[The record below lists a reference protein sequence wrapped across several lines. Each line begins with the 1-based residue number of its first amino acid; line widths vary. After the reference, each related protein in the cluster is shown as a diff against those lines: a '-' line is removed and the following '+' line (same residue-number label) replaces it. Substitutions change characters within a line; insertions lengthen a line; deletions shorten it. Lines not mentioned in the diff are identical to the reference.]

1 MSHVINIYADES
13 CHLERDR
20 MRFMVQGA
28 VWCPAH
34 KAADAAKRLREFK
47 ARHRMPDRY
56 ELKWAKVSTTRH
68 QYYHDV
74 LDYFFDDDDL
84 RFRALIA
91 DKSILRHDVHHQSH
105 EDWYYKMLFD
115 MLKVLLDPERRYR
128 IYFDYKDNQGSRRI
142 AKLHEVLS
150 NKLYDF
156 DRSIVERVQL
166 VRSHEV
172 ELMQLTDLLTGLMSY
187 LNRGLTTNE
196 TKLSLIA
203 RMRERSKLNLL
214 HTTLPM
220 AEKVNLFY
228 WHPRIQQS

>member
-1 MSHVINIYADES
+1 MSHAINIYADES
-13 CHLERDR
+13 CHLEHDQ

-28 VWCPAH
+28 VWCSVH

-47 ARHRMPDRY
+47 ARHRMPERY
-56 ELKWAKVSTTRH
+56 ELKWAKVSPTRH

-84 RFRALIA
+84 HFRALIA
-91 DKSILRHDVHHQSH
+91 DKSILRHQDHQQTH

-142 AKLHEVLS
+142 AKLREVLS

-156 DRSIVERVQL
+156 DRSIIERVQL

-172 ELMQLTDLLTGLMSY
+172 ELMQLTDLLTGLISY
-187 LNRGLTTNE
+187 LNRGLAANE

-203 RMRERSKLNLL
+203 RMRERSKLNLQ

-228 WHPRIQQS
+228 WHPRNQQS

>member
-1 MSHVINIYADES
+1 MSHTINIYVDES

-20 MRFMVQGA
+20 QRFMVQGA
-28 VWCPAH
+28 VWCPTH
-34 KAADAAKRLREFK
+34 KVADAAKRLREFK
-47 ARHRMPDRY
+47 TRHRMPDRY
-56 ELKWAKVSTTRH
+56 ELKWTKVSATRH

-84 RFRALIA
+84 HFRALIA
-91 DKSILRHDVHHQSH
+91 DKSILHHDAHQQTH

-128 IYFDYKDNQGSRRI
+128 IYFDYKDDQGPRRI

-203 RMRERSKLNLL
+203 RMRERSKLNLQR
-214 HTTLPM
+214 TTLPM